1 MKYKRLL
8 KLAII
13 TIATILAF
21 SAIWSYETS
30 GVSCCHHS
38 TVHAQDDSQ
47 EGEGNPGH
55 KEPTQSCSHSPDNKQ
70 VACKCT
76 RQCDGAV
83 ENESRACKSYC
94 FRHFCLCKNPPC
106 V

>member
-1 MKYKRLL
+1 MRRRIKLL
-8 KLAII
+8 VLTLFFCGGLWA
-13 TIATILAF
+13 LF
-21 SAIWSYETS
+21 EYERS
-30 GVSCCHHS
+30 GECCHAIA
-38 TVHAQDDSQ
+38 HAQSQ
-47 EGEGNPGH
+47 DEPEEGNPEH
-55 KEPTQSCSHSPDNKQ
+55 KEPMQSCSHTPDKKQ
-70 VACKCT
+70 VACKCR